1 MGSFAAGQVGYKH
14 LARRYPSDIP
24 LHRRFGYFF
33 LGALVIVLPAWLL
46 FGNPEKLPTTPSQW
60 GVLVWMGVLA
70 TALGQFCWNKGA
82 TLVDAGTLAV
92 MNNMAVPVGLILNL
106 LFWDT
111 DADLL
116 RLTLGGLIILASLR
130 INRLGRRTA

>member
-1 MGSFAAGQVGYKH
+1 
-14 LARRYPSDIP
+14 
-24 LHRRFGYFF
+24 
-33 LGALVIVLPAWLL
+33 
-46 FGNPEKLPTTPSQW
+46 
-60 GVLVWMGVLA
+60 
-70 TALGQFCWNKGA
+70 
-82 TLVDAGTLAV
+82 

-116 RLTLGGLIILASLR
+116 RLTLGGLIILASLQ